1 MMVGLSKTILFGK
14 KQHFSKKNI
23 WRLRKAQEKAIA
35 MLARNPLLGQGWS
48 RQPE

>member
-14 KQHFSKKNI
+14 KQHFSPKNI
-23 WRLRKAQEKAIA
+23 RQLRKAHEETIA